1 MQTQALPVSRTS
13 PPAAGRLSL
22 QRVRDAVAALGCP
35 HVWARASGPH
45 VLVGLPG
52 DDAFARLTPLG
63 GTAYGLAFR
72 SSGAGE
78 ESGGSR
84 WEAMLLVDELRELVE
99 HALVAVDALRI

>member
-1 MQTQALPVSRTS
+1 MQTQALSVSRTS

-45 VLVGLPG
+45 VLVGLPN

-63 GTAYGLAFR
+63 GAAYGLAFR
-72 SSGAGE
+72 SSGE
-78 ESGGSR
+78 EGGGSR
-84 WEAMLLVDELRELVE
+84 WEAMLLIDELRELVE